1 MTPSS
6 PIDLTGKVALVTG
19 ASSGLGRRFALVL
32 ARAGAKVGVAARRTD
47 RLAELV
53 GEIESFDGRAVPIP
67 LDVTEVAS
75 VRAAVATAETELGPI
90 GVLVNNAGLIVA
102 KPLLDHDLDDWNRVV
117 DTNLKGVW
125 LMAQEV
131 ARHMVRLGHGGSI
144 INIGSILGLAARPM
158 VPSYCAAKAG
168 VIHLSRAMA
177 LELAPHKIRVNAIAP
192 GFFESEMT
200 HDYLASNSGR
210 AMAARIP
217 LKRTGAVEE
226 LDGALLLL
234 ASDASS
240 YMTGAVITVDGG
252 QTIGI

>member
-1 MTPSS
+1 MADNTPF
-6 PIDLTGKVALVTG
+6 DLTGKVALVTG

-47 RLAELV
+47 KLAEV
-53 GEIESFDGRAVPIP
+53 VCEIEAFDGRAVPIP
-67 LDVTEVAS
+67 LDVTDPTS
-75 VRAAVATAETELGPI
+75 VRAAIAAAETELGPI
-90 GVLVNNAGLIVA
+90 GVLVNNAGTIVV
-102 KPLLDHDLDDWNRVV
+102 KPLLDHSVEEWDRVL

-144 INIGSILGLAARPM
+144 INIASMLGHTTQAM

-177 LELAPHKIRVNAIAP
+177 FELAAHKIRVNAIAP
-192 GFFESEMT
+192 GFFDSEMT
-200 HDYLASNSGR
+200 HDYLASSAGR
-210 AMAARIP
+210 AMAMRIP
-217 LKRTGAVEE
+217 MRRTGAADE

-234 ASDASS
+234 ASNASS
-240 YMTGAVITVDGG
+240 YMTGAVLTVDGG
-252 QTIGI
+252 HSLGL

>member
-1 MTPSS
+1 MADTPSF
-6 PIDLTGKVALVTG
+6 DLSGKVALVTG

-32 ARAGAKVGVAARRTD
+32 AKAGAKVGVAARRAD
-47 RLAELV
+47 RLGEV
-53 GEIESFDGRAVPIP
+53 VREIEAFDGRAVPIP
-67 LDVTEVAS
+67 LDVTDPTS
-75 VRAAVATAETELGPI
+75 VRAAVAAAETELGAI
-90 GVLVNNAGLIVA
+90 GVLVNGAGVIVV
-102 KPLLDHDLDDWNRVV
+102 KPLLDHSVEEWDRVL

-144 INIGSILGLAARPM
+144 VNIASMLGLAAQPRR
-158 VPSYCAAKAG
+158 PSYCAAKAG

-177 LELAPHKIRVNAIAP
+177 LELAAHKIRVNAIAP
-192 GFFESEMT
+192 GFFDSEMT
-200 HDYLASNSGR
+200 HDYLASSAGQ

-217 LKRTGAVEE
+217 MKRTGAADE

-240 YMTGAVITVDGG
+240 YMTGAVLTVDGG
-252 QTIGI
+252 HSLGV

>member
-1 MTPSS
+1 MTASFS
-6 PIDLTGKVALVTG
+6 ADLTGKVALVTG

-32 ARAGAKVGVAARRTD
+32 AKAGAKVGVAARRTD
-47 RLAELV
+47 RLANLV

-67 LDVTEVAS
+67 LDVTDVDS
-75 VRAAVATAETELGPI
+75 VRSAVAAAETELGPI
-90 GVLVNNAGLIVA
+90 GVLVNNAGVIVA

-125 LMAQEV
+125 LMAQEA

-144 INIGSILGLAARPM
+144 INIGSILGLTTQSM

-177 LELAPHKIRVNAIAP
+177 LELAPHGIRVNTIAP

-200 HDYLASNSGR
+200 HDYLASNAGR

-217 LKRTGAVEE
+217 LKRTGAMDE
-226 LDGALLLL
+226 LDGVLLLL

>member
-1 MTPSS
+1 MTSDSS
-6 PIDLTGKVALVTG
+6 FDLTDKVALVTG
-19 ASSGLGRRFALVL
+19 ASSGLGRCFALIL
-32 ARAGAKVGVAARRTD
+32 AKAGAKVAVAARRAD
-47 RLAELV
+47 RLTDLAR
-53 GEIESFDGRAVPIP
+53 EIEAFDGRAVPIP
-67 LDVTEVAS
+67 LDVTDPAS

-90 GVLVNNAGLIVA
+90 GVLVNNAGVIVV
-102 KPLLDHDLDDWNRVV
+102 KPLLDHTVEEWDRVI

-144 INIGSILGLAARPM
+144 INIASMLGHTTQPL

-177 LELAPHKIRVNAIAP
+177 LELAAHKIRVNAIAP
-192 GFFESEMT
+192 GFFDSEMT
-200 HDYLASNSGR
+200 HDYLGSNAGR
-210 AMAARIP
+210 AMATRIP
-217 LKRTGAVEE
+217 MKRTGAANE

-240 YMTGAVITVDGG
+240 YMTGAVLTVDGG
-252 QTIGI
+252 HSLGL

>member
-1 MTPSS
+1 MADNAPF
-6 PIDLTGKVALVTG
+6 DLTGKVALVTG
-19 ASSGLGRRFALVL
+19 ASSGLGRRFALTL
-32 ARAGAKVGVAARRTD
+32 AKAGAKLGVAARRTD
-47 RLAELV
+47 RLAEV
-53 GEIESFDGRAVPIP
+53 VREVEAFDGRAVPIP
-67 LDVTEVAS
+67 LDVTDPAS

-90 GVLVNNAGLIVA
+90 GVLVNNAGTIVV
-102 KPLLDHDLDDWNRVV
+102 KPLLDHAVEEWDRVV

-144 INIGSILGLAARPM
+144 INIASMLGLTTQPKR
-158 VPSYCAAKAG
+158 PSYCAAKAG

-177 LELAPHKIRVNAIAP
+177 VELAAHKIRVNAIAP

-200 HDYLASNSGR
+200 HDYLASNAGH

-217 LKRTGAVEE
+217 MKRTGGVDE

-240 YMTGAVITVDGG
+240 YMTGAVLTVDGG
-252 QTIGI
+252 HSLGV